1 MGRVTVIGAGSW
13 GTALAKVLAEKGH
26 TVRMWSYEES
36 VASQIREGRENR
48 DYLPGVS
55 LPAAVEVFTDHG
67 EALDG
72 AEMVIA
78 VVPSHAFRDVIA
90 AAAPHVPPDAVVL
103 SAAKGIEVATLE
115 RPSQILEEL
124 LPEQRRPAVLS
135 GPTFAREVAEGD
147 PTALV
152 VASSDVEVAR
162 LAQHY
167 LNTDRFRIYTNEDIL
182 GVELAGALK
191 NVIALGAGIA
201 AGLGYR
207 NNSRAALITRGLAEM
222 TRFGLAVGARAAT
235 FAGLAGLGDLVL
247 TCASELSRN
256 RTVGVRL
263 GRGEPLEEILA
274 SMKMVAEGVK
284 TTKAARQLARDCSVE
299 MPIVEE
305 VHNILFEGKSPK
317 RATADLMLREP
328 KPEVWGGRGG
338 SDAT

>member
-1 MGRVTVIGAGSW
+1 MGRATVIGAGSW
-13 GTALAKVLAEKGH
+13 GTALAKVLADKGH
-26 TVRMWSYEES
+26 SIRIWSYEES
-36 VASQIREGRENR
+36 VAEQIRNERENR
-48 DYLPGVS
+48 DYLPGVK
-55 LPAAVEVFTDHG
+55 LPQTVEVSMDHG
-67 EALDG
+67 AALEG

-90 AAAPHVPPDAVVL
+90 AAAPHIPQNAIVL

-115 RPSQILEEL
+115 RPSEILEEL
-124 LPEQRRPAVLS
+124 LPGHRRPAVLS

-162 LAQHY
+162 QGQHY
-167 LNTDRFRIYTNEDIL
+167 LNTDRFRVYTNEDIL

-207 NNSRAALITRGLAEM
+207 SNSRAALITRGLAEM
-222 TRFGLAVGARAAT
+222 TRLGLAAGARAPT

-247 TCASELSRN
+247 TCSSELSRN

-263 GRGEPLEEILA
+263 GRGETLEEILA

-284 TTKAARQLARDCSVE
+284 TTKAARQLARDYSVE

-305 VHNILFEGKSPK
+305 VYNILFNGKSPK

-328 KPEVWGGRGG
+328 KPEVWGGSGG